1 MWLCNRFF
9 LESFKAPWLPSH
21 MESETWELGCADSG
35 WLSEDDVS
43 FNFASDSPE
52 LNIISELND
61 VSLIW
66 VGFFKCWVLRFPFI
80 LLYFLLFQPI
90 MVSKYLVSL
99 ETVISGRLFPPRADV
114 SSFLPSTS
122 IAMAVAAR
130 STDLLSTAERRDSAH
145 SLHRPKGSV
154 LQICVHHG
162 FYPFQQLRR
171 IFILSSSLSHFGFRV
186 VLWFHK
192 ELSKHLLSNNRW
204 GGFQTKTKRA
214 EDFRVRI
221 SAKNT
226 NIEKE
231 TKFQLDGS
239 NKCVTWGTEAGSISP
254 FPSTQ
259 KQQIAGF
266 QHFWSE
272 NSYVGRWSDW
282 GSRIFPTGV
291 VLKTSTAN
299 KKPPNLLDADRS
311 GHFVMGWNPCISWSV
326 VYLATSLFE
335 TLLIDTSQVLQDW
348 NADDTTPKKIG
359 EKK

>member
-1 MWLCNRFF
+1 MFPVFCQALQ
-9 LESFKAPWLPSH
+9 LPWL
-21 MESETWELGCADSG
+21 
-35 WLSEDDVS
+35 
-43 FNFASDSPE
+43 
-52 LNIISELND
+52 
-61 VSLIW
+61 
-66 VGFFKCWVLRFPFI
+66 
-80 LLYFLLFQPI
+80 LLLD
-90 MVSKYLVSL
+90 
-99 ETVISGRLFPPRADV
+99 PPT
-114 SSFLPSTS
+114 FCPL
-122 IAMAVAAR
+122 
-130 STDLLSTAERRDSAH
+130 RRDVIVHIACTG
-145 SLHRPKGSV
+145 RKGLFCRYV
-154 LQICVHHG
+154 CTTG
-162 FYPFQQLRR
+162 FTLSNNCEGF
-171 IFILSSSLSHFGFRV
+171 LSSHPLSHFGFRV